1 MAVTS
6 GTIHELC
13 LGCGTEAV
21 KGNRRVLS
29 SSSTSLVASSVKYVL
44 IQPVGNIMNTSF
56 PLKNPAIAFLC
67 SSFNGSYFKMSAALD
82 IASSMIHYTCL
93 STNDYSLIKLMTLH
107 YTRGDTRDVFITS

>member
-1 MAVTS
+1 MVCGFKMAATS

-44 IQPVGNIMNTSF
+44 FQRLERTYSEIGPSVHANS
-56 PLKNPAIAFLC
+56 L
-67 SSFNGSYFKMSAALD
+67 
-82 IASSMIHYTCL
+82 ASQHTVL
-93 STNDYSLIKLMTLH
+93 P
-107 YTRGDTRDVFITS
+107 

>member
-1 MAVTS
+1 MVCGFKMAVTS

-44 IQPVGNIMNTSF
+44 IQRLERTYSEIGTSVHANLPNAHLF
-56 PLKNPAIAFLC
+56 H
-67 SSFNGSYFKMSAALD
+67 YFRYL
-82 IASSMIHYTCL
+82 
-93 STNDYSLIKLMTLH
+93 
-107 YTRGDTRDVFITS
+107 

>member
-29 SSSTSLVASSVKYVL
+29 SNSTSLVASSVKLCPNSKIRTYLFGNRYV
-44 IQPVGNIMNTSF
+44 
-56 PLKNPAIAFLC
+56 
-67 SSFNGSYFKMSAALD
+67 SA
-82 IASSMIHYTCL
+82 CQ
-93 STNDYSLIKLMTLH
+93 LIKLMTLH